1 MTDQIKIN
9 VNGSE
14 INSEPDQLII
24 EACEDSGIHIPRFC
38 WHKRMDPVGMCRM
51 CLVEIETPRGKALVP
66 SCTTKVSE
74 DLVVDTE
81 SDVVKKAQEGVLEFL
96 LINHPLDCPVCDK
109 AGECPLQDQ
118 TMAYGPGESRFVED
132 KRHFEKPIPISEI
145 ILLDRE
151 RCILCARCTRFSD
164 EISGD
169 PLIEFIQRGNKTQ
182 VNTFPDEPFRS
193 YFSGNTVQ
201 ICPVG
206 ALTSSS
212 YRFKARPWDLKK
224 VSSTSNCSSVGCSV
238 ELNVSQNKM
247 LRILG
252 EDNEY
257 TNQGWLS
264 DKGRYNFEYLHSEK
278 RIQSPLLVDNPSK
291 ELSVNES
298 MEIIGDQILT
308 DIDTNISF
316 IVGHNSTNEEYFA
329 LNSFINSLNENKKET
344 SIQDLN
350 VYISDDYLHEGYFD
364 DSYSLGQIKDLDSAD
379 TIILWSQDIKDNLP
393 TLYLRIKQAVKNG
406 KKLIIFGH
414 TNTAM
419 KNLSEEYFGEEV
431 VSKNFEF
438 NIEIS
443 DIPNLSRLING
454 KEVLAI
460 VGKSSPI
467 QNMEPVSKLI
477 NHLNEN
483 SNLKIL
489 NCFAKGNT
497 FGAFQN
503 FDLVKGMNDFV
514 DEFDSSRRNLIFIIG
529 SNPVNNSVYSQ
540 KIKNHL
546 ISADYVVALDLF
558 KNETT
563 ELADIILPTTSFTE
577 KEGTFTNL
585 EMRTLM
591 QNKILPAPGSS
602 LNEWEYWAMLLGKVG
617 LEQSYDSEIQL
628 NSLLCEGYTNK
639 DNLPS
644 FDNLN
649 KPSNLDGIMNSKPI
663 KIETKNNRLENLEIL
678 FVHRLYGDTSS
689 QINSPSISM
698 LGSERFIEMNSAT
711 FYGSYML
718 ISNVVTLSQDD
729 NSIQVNVNI
738 NDSLPDNLLVI
749 PINRRGF
756 QNLDPEKKVELEVAR
771 SREQV
776 SVSGA
781 DSCIN

>member
-14 INSEPDQLII
+14 ISSKPDQLII

-224 VSSTSNCSSVGCSV
+224 VSSTSNCSSVGDSV

-252 EDNEY
+252 EDNEF

-264 DKGRYNFEYLHSEK
+264 DKGRYNFEYLHSDK
-278 RIQSPLLVDNPSK
+278 RIETPLLVKNSNKELTINETMELISNEILTSDNP
-291 ELSVNES
+291 
-298 MEIIGDQILT
+298 
-308 DIDTNISF
+308 NISF
-316 IVGHNSTNEEYFA
+316 IVGHNSTNEEYYA
-329 LNSFINSLNENKKET
+329 LNKFAENLNKVENENT
-344 SIQDLN
+344 VSNINFYL
-350 VYISDDYLHEGYFD
+350 SDDYLYNGFFND
-364 DSYSLGQIKDLDSAD
+364 DYSLGEIKDLDSAD
-379 TIILWSQDIKDNLP
+379 TIILWAQDIKDNLP
-393 TLYLRIKQAVKNG
+393 TLYLRIKQAVRNG
-406 KKLIIFGH
+406 KKLLIFGH
-414 TNTAM
+414 TNTAI
-419 KNLSEEYFGEEV
+419 KQLSEEYYGENIV
-431 VSKNFEF
+431 TNNFEF
-438 NIEIS
+438 NVEIS
-443 DIPNLSRLING
+443 DIPNLSKYIDG
-454 KEVLAI
+454 KDVLAI
-460 VGKSSPI
+460 VGKASPL
-467 QNMEPVSKLI
+467 QNVNPIFQLVK
-477 NHLNEN
+477 HLDQN

-489 NCFAKGNT
+489 NCFSKGNT
-497 FGAFQN
+497 LGALQN
-503 FDLVKGMNDFV
+503 LDIVKGLN
-514 DEFDSSRRNLIFIIG
+514 EFITEFESSKKNIIFTVG
-529 SNPVNNSVYSQ
+529 SNPVNNSIYSH
-540 KIKNHL
+540 KIKEAL
-546 ISADYVVALDLF
+546 IDSDFVVSLDLF

-563 ELADIILPTTSFTE
+563 ELSDIILPTTTFGE

-591 QNKILPAPGSS
+591 QNKILPTPGSA
-602 LNEWEYWAMLLGKVG
+602 LNEWEYWLILSNKMNLL
-617 LEQSYDSEIQL
+617 ESYGTEAEL
-628 NSLLCEGYTNK
+628 NSMLCK
-639 DNLPS
+639 DYIDNGNIPS

-649 KPSNLDGIMNSKPI
+649 KPSNLDGILNSKTI
-663 KIETKNNRLENLEIL
+663 NIEVENVDSTNLEIL
-678 FVHRLYGDTSS
+678 FVHRLYGDSSS

-711 FYGSYML
+711 YFGSYML
-718 ISNVVTLSQDD
+718 NSDVVTLIQEN

-738 NDSLPDNLLVI
+738 NENLPDNLLVV

-756 QNLDPEKKVELEVAR
+756 QDLNPEKKVELEAAK
-771 SREQV
+771 SREQL
-776 SVSGA
+776 SVT
-781 DSCIN
+781 

>member
-14 INSEPDQLII
+14 IISEPDQLII

-477 NHLNEN
+477 NYLNEN

-514 DEFDSSRRNLIFIIG
+514 DEFDSSKRNLIFTIG

-756 QNLDPEKKVELEVAR
+756 QNLDPEKKVELEVSR
-771 SREQV
+771 SREQL
-776 SVSGA
+776 SVS
-781 DSCIN
+781 

>member
-14 INSEPDQLII
+14 IISEPDQLII

-364 DSYSLGQIKDLDSAD
+364 DSYSLAQIKDLDSAD

-497 FGAFQN
+497 FGALQN
-503 FDLVKGMNDFV
+503 LDLVKGINDFV
-514 DEFDSSRRNLIFIIG
+514 DEFDSSRKNLIFTIG

-771 SREQV
+771 SREQL
-776 SVSGA
+776 SVS
-781 DSCIN
+781 

>member
-14 INSEPDQLII
+14 IISEPDQLII

-477 NHLNEN
+477 NHLNKN

-497 FGAFQN
+497 FGALQN
-503 FDLVKGMNDFV
+503 FDLVKGINDFV
-514 DEFDSSRRNLIFIIG
+514 DEFDSSRKNLIFTIG

-771 SREQV
+771 SREQL
-776 SVSGA
+776 SVS
-781 DSCIN
+781 

>member
-14 INSEPDQLII
+14 ISSKPDQLII

-224 VSSTSNCSSVGCSV
+224 VSSTSNCSSVGDSV

-252 EDNEY
+252 EDNEF

-264 DKGRYNFEYLHSEK
+264 DKGRYNFEYLHSDK
-278 RIQSPLLVDNPSK
+278 RIETPLLVKNSNKELTINETMELISNEILTSDNP
-291 ELSVNES
+291 
-298 MEIIGDQILT
+298 
-308 DIDTNISF
+308 NISF
-316 IVGHNSTNEEYFA
+316 IVGHNSTNEEYYA
-329 LNSFINSLNENKKET
+329 LNKFAENLNKVENENT
-344 SIQDLN
+344 VSNINFYL
-350 VYISDDYLHEGYFD
+350 SDDYLYNGFFND
-364 DSYSLGQIKDLDSAD
+364 DYSLGEIKDLDSAD
-379 TIILWSQDIKDNLP
+379 TIILWAQDIKDNLP
-393 TLYLRIKQAVKNG
+393 TLYLRIKQAVRNG
-406 KKLIIFGH
+406 KKLLIFGH
-414 TNTAM
+414 TNTAI
-419 KNLSEEYFGEEV
+419 KQLSEEYYGENIV
-431 VSKNFEF
+431 TNNFEF
-438 NIEIS
+438 NVDLS
-443 DIPNLSRLING
+443 DIPNLSKYIDG
-454 KEVLAI
+454 KDVLAI
-460 VGKSSPI
+460 VGKASPL
-467 QNMEPVSKLI
+467 QNVNPIFQLVK
-477 NHLNEN
+477 HLDQN

-489 NCFAKGNT
+489 NCFSKGNT
-497 FGAFQN
+497 LGALQN
-503 FDLVKGMNDFV
+503 LDIVKGLNEFV
-514 DEFDSSRRNLIFIIG
+514 TEFDSSKKNIVFTVG
-529 SNPVNNSVYSQ
+529 SNPVNNSIYSH
-540 KIKNHL
+540 KIKEAL
-546 ISADYVVALDLF
+546 IDSDFVVSLDLF

-563 ELADIILPTTSFTE
+563 ELSDIILPTTTFGE

-591 QNKILPAPGSS
+591 QNKILPTPGSA
-602 LNEWEYWAMLLGKVG
+602 LNEWEYWLILSNKMNLL
-617 LEQSYDSEIQL
+617 ESYGTEAEL
-628 NSLLCEGYTNK
+628 NSMLCK
-639 DNLPS
+639 DYIDNGNIPS

-649 KPSNLDGIMNSKPI
+649 KPSNLDGILNSKTI
-663 KIETKNNRLENLEIL
+663 NIEVENVDSTNLEIL
-678 FVHRLYGDTSS
+678 FVHRLYGDSSS

-711 FYGSYML
+711 YFGSYML
-718 ISNVVTLSQDD
+718 NSDVVTLIQEN

-738 NDSLPDNLLVI
+738 NENLPDNLLVV

-756 QNLDPEKKVELEVAR
+756 QDLNPEKKVELEAAK
-771 SREQV
+771 SREQL
-776 SVSGA
+776 SVT
-781 DSCIN
+781 

>member
-14 INSEPDQLII
+14 ISSKPDQLII

-224 VSSTSNCSSVGCSV
+224 VSSTSNCSSVGDSV

-252 EDNEY
+252 EDNEF

-264 DKGRYNFEYLHSEK
+264 DKGRYNFEYLHSDK
-278 RIQSPLLVDNPSK
+278 RIETPLLVKNSNKELTINETIELISNEILTSDNP
-291 ELSVNES
+291 
-298 MEIIGDQILT
+298 
-308 DIDTNISF
+308 NISF
-316 IVGHNSTNEEYFA
+316 IVGHNSTNEEYYA
-329 LNSFINSLNENKKET
+329 LNQFAGNLGKVENENT
-344 SIQDLN
+344 PSNINFYL
-350 VYISDDYLHEGYFD
+350 SDDYLYNGFFND
-364 DSYSLGQIKDLDSAD
+364 DYSLGEIKDLDSAD
-379 TIILWSQDIKDNLP
+379 TIILWAQDIKDNLP
-393 TLYLRIKQAVKNG
+393 TLYLRIKQAVRNG
-406 KKLIIFGH
+406 KKLLIFGH
-414 TNTAM
+414 TNTAI
-419 KNLSEEYFGEEV
+419 KQLSEEYYGENIV
-431 VSKNFEF
+431 TNNFEF
-438 NIEIS
+438 NVEIS
-443 DIPNLSRLING
+443 DIPNLSKYIDG
-454 KEVLAI
+454 KDVLAI
-460 VGKSSPI
+460 VGKASPL
-467 QNMEPVSKLI
+467 QNVNPIFQLVK
-477 NHLNEN
+477 HLDQN

-489 NCFAKGNT
+489 NCFSKGNT
-497 FGAFQN
+497 LGALQN
-503 FDLVKGMNDFV
+503 LDIVKGLNEFV
-514 DEFDSSRRNLIFIIG
+514 TEFDSSKKNIVFTVG
-529 SNPVNNSVYSQ
+529 SNPVNNSIYSH
-540 KIKNHL
+540 KIKEAL
-546 ISADYVVALDLF
+546 IDSDFVVSLDLF

-563 ELADIILPTTSFTE
+563 ELSDIILPTTTFGE

-591 QNKILPAPGSS
+591 QNKILPTPGSA
-602 LNEWEYWAMLLGKVG
+602 LNEWEYWLILSNKMKLF
-617 LEQSYDSEIQL
+617 ESYGTEAEL
-628 NSLLCEGYTNK
+628 NSMLCK
-639 DNLPS
+639 DYIDNDNIPS

-649 KPSNLDGIMNSKPI
+649 KPSNLDGILNSKTI
-663 KIETKNNRLENLEIL
+663 NIEIENVDSTNLEIL
-678 FVHRLYGDTSS
+678 FVHRLYGDSSS

-711 FYGSYML
+711 YFGSYML
-718 ISNVVTLSQDD
+718 NSDVVTLIQEN

-738 NDSLPDNLLVI
+738 NENLPDNLLVI

-756 QNLDPEKKVELEVAR
+756 QDLNPEKKVELEAAK
-771 SREQV
+771 SREQL
-776 SVSGA
+776 SVT
-781 DSCIN
+781 

>member
-14 INSEPDQLII
+14 IISEPDQLII

-298 MEIIGDQILT
+298 MEIIGNQILT

-443 DIPNLSRLING
+443 DIPNLSKLING

-477 NHLNEN
+477 NHLNKN

-503 FDLVKGMNDFV
+503 LDLVKGINDFV
-514 DEFDSSRRNLIFIIG
+514 DEFDNSRKNLIFTIG
-529 SNPVNNSVYSQ
+529 SNPVNNSIYSQ
-540 KIKNHL
+540 KIKSHL

-771 SREQV
+771 SREQL
-776 SVSGA
+776 SVS
-781 DSCIN
+781 

>member
-14 INSEPDQLII
+14 ISSKPDQLII

-224 VSSTSNCSSVGCSV
+224 VSSTSNCSSVGDSV

-252 EDNEY
+252 EDNEF

-264 DKGRYNFEYLHSEK
+264 DKGRYNFEYLHSDK
-278 RIQSPLLVDNPSK
+278 RIETPLLVKNSNKELTINETMELISNEILTSDNP
-291 ELSVNES
+291 
-298 MEIIGDQILT
+298 
-308 DIDTNISF
+308 NISF
-316 IVGHNSTNEEYFA
+316 IVGHNSTNEEYYA
-329 LNSFINSLNENKKET
+329 LNKFAENLNKVENENT
-344 SIQDLN
+344 VSNINFYL
-350 VYISDDYLHEGYFD
+350 SDDYLYNGFFND
-364 DSYSLGQIKDLDSAD
+364 DYSLGEIKDLDSAD
-379 TIILWSQDIKDNLP
+379 TIILWAQDIKDNLP
-393 TLYLRIKQAVKNG
+393 TLYLRIKQAVRNG
-406 KKLIIFGH
+406 KKLLIFGH
-414 TNTAM
+414 TNTAI
-419 KNLSEEYFGEEV
+419 KQLSEEYYGENIITN
-431 VSKNFEF
+431 NFEF
-438 NIEIS
+438 NVEIS
-443 DIPNLSRLING
+443 DLPNLSKYIDG
-454 KEVLAI
+454 KDVLAI
-460 VGKSSPI
+460 VGKASPL
-467 QNMEPVSKLI
+467 QNVNPIFQLVK
-477 NHLNEN
+477 HLDQN

-489 NCFAKGNT
+489 NCFSKGNT
-497 FGAFQN
+497 LGALQN
-503 FDLVKGMNDFV
+503 LDIVKGLNEFLT
-514 DEFDSSRRNLIFIIG
+514 EFDSSKKNIVFTVG
-529 SNPVNNSVYSQ
+529 SNPVNNSIYSH
-540 KIKNHL
+540 KIKNTL
-546 ISADYVVALDLF
+546 IDADFVVSLDLF

-563 ELADIILPTTSFTE
+563 ELSDIILPTTTFGE

-591 QNKILPAPGSS
+591 QNKILPTPGSA
-602 LNEWEYWAMLLGKVG
+602 LNEWEYWLILSNKMNLL
-617 LEQSYDSEIQL
+617 ESYGTEAEL
-628 NSLLCEGYTNK
+628 NSMLCKEYI
-639 DNLPS
+639 DNDNIPS

-649 KPSNLDGIMNSKPI
+649 KPTNLDGILNSKTI
-663 KIETKNNRLENLEIL
+663 NIEVENINSTNLEIL
-678 FVHRLYGDTSS
+678 FVHRLYGDSSS

-711 FYGSYML
+711 YFGSYML
-718 ISNVVTLSQDD
+718 NSDVVTLIQDN

-738 NDSLPDNLLVI
+738 NENLPDNLIVV

-756 QNLDPEKKVELEVAR
+756 QDLNPEKKVELEAAKN
-771 SREQV
+771 REQL
-776 SVSGA
+776 SVT
-781 DSCIN
+781 

>member
-14 INSEPDQLII
+14 IISEPDQLII

-329 LNSFINSLNENKKET
+329 LNSFINRLNENKKET

-503 FDLVKGMNDFV
+503 FDLVKGINDFV
-514 DEFDSSRRNLIFIIG
+514 DEFDSSRKNLIFTIG
-529 SNPVNNSVYSQ
+529 SNPVNNSIYSQ
-540 KIKNHL
+540 KIKSHL

-718 ISNVVTLSQDD
+718 ICNVVTLSQDD

-771 SREQV
+771 SREQL
-776 SVSGA
+776 SVS
-781 DSCIN
+781 

>member
-14 INSEPDQLII
+14 IISEPDQLII

-393 TLYLRIKQAVKNG
+393 SLYLRIKQAVKNG

-497 FGAFQN
+497 FGALQN
-503 FDLVKGMNDFV
+503 LDLVKGINDFV
-514 DEFDSSRRNLIFIIG
+514 DEFDSSRKNLIFTIG
-529 SNPVNNSVYSQ
+529 SNPVNNSIYSQ
-540 KIKNHL
+540 KIKSHL

-771 SREQV
+771 SREQL
-776 SVSGA
+776 SVS
-781 DSCIN
+781 

>member
-14 INSEPDQLII
+14 IISEPDQLII

-443 DIPNLSRLING
+443 DIPNLSKLING

-514 DEFDSSRRNLIFIIG
+514 DEFDSSRRNLIFTIG

-771 SREQV
+771 SREQL
-776 SVSGA
+776 SVS
-781 DSCIN
+781 

>member
-14 INSEPDQLII
+14 IISEPDQLII

-497 FGAFQN
+497 FGALQN
-503 FDLVKGMNDFV
+503 LDLVKGINDFV
-514 DEFDSSRRNLIFIIG
+514 DEFDSSRKNLIFTIG

-540 KIKNHL
+540 KIKSHL

-771 SREQV
+771 SREQL
-776 SVSGA
+776 SVS
-781 DSCIN
+781 

>member
-14 INSEPDQLII
+14 ISSKPDQLII

-51 CLVEIETPRGKALVP
+51 CLVEVETPRGKALVP

-224 VSSTSNCSSVGCSV
+224 VSSTSNCSSVGDSV

-252 EDNEY
+252 EDNEF

-264 DKGRYNFEYLHSEK
+264 DKGRYNFEYLHSDK
-278 RIQSPLLVDNPSK
+278 RIETPLLVKNSNK
-291 ELSVNES
+291 ELTINES
-298 MEIIGDQILT
+298 MELISNEILT
-308 DIDTNISF
+308 SNNPNISF

-329 LNSFINSLNENKKET
+329 LNKFAENLNKIENDNT
-344 SIQDLN
+344 VSNTNFYL
-350 VYISDDYLHEGYFD
+350 SDDYLYNGFFND
-364 DSYSLGQIKDLDSAD
+364 DYSLGEIKDLDSAD
-379 TIILWSQDIKDNLP
+379 TIILWAQDIKDNLP
-393 TLYLRIKQAVKNG
+393 TLYLRIKQAVRNG
-406 KKLIIFGH
+406 KKLLIFGH
-414 TNTAM
+414 TNTAI
-419 KNLSEEYFGEEV
+419 KELSEEYYGENIV
-431 VSKNFEF
+431 TNNFEF
-438 NIEIS
+438 NVDLS
-443 DIPNLSRLING
+443 DIPNLSKYIDG
-454 KEVLAI
+454 KDVLAI
-460 VGKSSPI
+460 VGKASPL
-467 QNMEPVSKLI
+467 QNVNPIFQLVK
-477 NHLNEN
+477 HLDQN

-489 NCFAKGNT
+489 NCFSKGNT
-497 FGAFQN
+497 LGALQN
-503 FDLVKGMNDFV
+503 LDIVKGLNEFV
-514 DEFDSSRRNLIFIIG
+514 TEFDSSKKNIVFTVG
-529 SNPVNNSVYSQ
+529 SNPVNNSIYSH
-540 KIKNHL
+540 KIKEAL
-546 ISADYVVALDLF
+546 IDSDFVVSLDLF

-563 ELADIILPTTSFTE
+563 ELSDIILPTTTFGE

-591 QNKILPAPGSS
+591 QNKILPTPGSA
-602 LNEWEYWAMLLGKVG
+602 LNEWEYWLILQNKMNLL
-617 LEQSYDSEIQL
+617 ESYETEAEL
-628 NSLLCEGYTNK
+628 NSMLCK
-639 DNLPS
+639 DYIDNGNIPS

-649 KPSNLDGIMNSKPI
+649 KPSNLDGILNSKTI
-663 KIETKNNRLENLEIL
+663 NIEVENVDSTNLEIL
-678 FVHRLYGDTSS
+678 FVHRLYGDSSS

-711 FYGSYML
+711 YFGSYML
-718 ISNVVTLSQDD
+718 NSDVVTLIQEN

-738 NDSLPDNLLVI
+738 NENLPDNLLVI

-756 QNLDPEKKVELEVAR
+756 QDLNPEKKVELEAAK
-771 SREQV
+771 SREQL
-776 SVSGA
+776 SVT
-781 DSCIN
+781 

>member
-14 INSEPDQLII
+14 IISEPDQLII

-514 DEFDSSRRNLIFIIG
+514 DEFDSSRKNLIFTIG

-540 KIKNHL
+540 KIKNNL

-617 LEQSYDSEIQL
+617 LEQTYDSEIQL

-771 SREQV
+771 SREQL
-776 SVSGA
+776 SVS
-781 DSCIN
+781 

>member
-14 INSEPDQLII
+14 ISSKPDQLII

-224 VSSTSNCSSVGCSV
+224 VSSTSNCSSVGDSV

-252 EDNEY
+252 EDNEF

-264 DKGRYNFEYLHSEK
+264 DKGRYNFEYLHSDK
-278 RIQSPLLVDNPSK
+278 RIETPLLVKNSNKELTINETMELISNEILTSDNP
-291 ELSVNES
+291 
-298 MEIIGDQILT
+298 
-308 DIDTNISF
+308 NISF
-316 IVGHNSTNEEYFA
+316 IVGHNSTNEEYYA
-329 LNSFINSLNENKKET
+329 LNKFAENLNKVENENT
-344 SIQDLN
+344 VSNINFYL
-350 VYISDDYLHEGYFD
+350 SDDYLYNGFFND
-364 DSYSLGQIKDLDSAD
+364 DYSLGEIKDLDSAD
-379 TIILWSQDIKDNLP
+379 TIILWAQDIKDNLP
-393 TLYLRIKQAVKNG
+393 TLYLRIKQAVRNG
-406 KKLIIFGH
+406 KKLLIFGH
-414 TNTAM
+414 TNTAI
-419 KNLSEEYFGEEV
+419 KQLSEEYYGENIV
-431 VSKNFEF
+431 TNNFEF
-438 NIEIS
+438 NVEIS
-443 DIPNLSRLING
+443 DIPNLSKYIDG
-454 KEVLAI
+454 KDVLAI
-460 VGKSSPI
+460 VGKASPL
-467 QNMEPVSKLI
+467 QNVNPIFQLVK
-477 NHLNEN
+477 HLDQN

-489 NCFAKGNT
+489 NCFSKGNT
-497 FGAFQN
+497 LGALQN
-503 FDLVKGMNDFV
+503 LDIVKGLNEFIT
-514 DEFDSSRRNLIFIIG
+514 EFDSSKKNIVFTIG
-529 SNPVNNSVYSQ
+529 SNPVNNSIYSL
-540 KIKNHL
+540 KIKETL
-546 ISADYVVALDLF
+546 IDADFVVSLDLF

-563 ELADIILPTTSFTE
+563 ELSDIILPTTTFGE

-591 QNKILPAPGSS
+591 QNKILPTPGSA
-602 LNEWEYWAMLLGKVG
+602 LNEWEYWLILSNKMKLF
-617 LEQSYDSEIQL
+617 ESYGTEAEL
-628 NSLLCEGYTNK
+628 NSMLCK
-639 DNLPS
+639 DYIDNDNIPS

-649 KPSNLDGIMNSKPI
+649 KPSNLDGILNSKTI
-663 KIETKNNRLENLEIL
+663 NIEVENVDSTNLEIL
-678 FVHRLYGDTSS
+678 FVHRLYGDSSS

-711 FYGSYML
+711 YFGSYML
-718 ISNVVTLSQDD
+718 NSDVVTLIQDN

-738 NDSLPDNLLVI
+738 NENLPDNLLIV

-756 QNLDPEKKVELEVAR
+756 QDLNPEKKVELEAAK
-771 SREQV
+771 SREQL
-776 SVSGA
+776 SVT
-781 DSCIN
+781 

>member
-14 INSEPDQLII
+14 IISEPDQLII

-503 FDLVKGMNDFV
+503 LDLVKGINDFV
-514 DEFDSSRRNLIFIIG
+514 DEFDSSRKNLIFTIG

-585 EMRTLM
+585 EMRTVM
-591 QNKILPAPGSS
+591 QYKILPAPGSS

-663 KIETKNNRLENLEIL
+663 KVETKNNRLENLEIL

-771 SREQV
+771 SREQL
-776 SVSGA
+776 SVS
-781 DSCIN
+781 

>member
-14 INSEPDQLII
+14 ISSKPDQLII

-224 VSSTSNCSSVGCSV
+224 VSSTSNCSSVGDSV

-252 EDNEY
+252 EDNEF

-264 DKGRYNFEYLHSEK
+264 DKGRYNFEYLHSDK
-278 RIQSPLLVDNPSK
+278 RIEAPLLVKNSNKELTINETMELISNEILTSDNP
-291 ELSVNES
+291 
-298 MEIIGDQILT
+298 
-308 DIDTNISF
+308 NISF
-316 IVGHNSTNEEYFA
+316 IVGHNSTNEEYYA
-329 LNSFINSLNENKKET
+329 LNKFAENLNKVENENT
-344 SIQDLN
+344 VSNINFYL
-350 VYISDDYLHEGYFD
+350 SDDYLYNGFFND
-364 DSYSLGQIKDLDSAD
+364 DYSLGEIKDLDSAD
-379 TIILWSQDIKDNLP
+379 TIILWAQDIKDNLP
-393 TLYLRIKQAVKNG
+393 TLYLRIKQAVRNG
-406 KKLIIFGH
+406 KKLLIFGH
-414 TNTAM
+414 TNTAI
-419 KNLSEEYFGEEV
+419 KQLSEEYYGENIV
-431 VSKNFEF
+431 TNNFEF
-438 NIEIS
+438 NVEIS
-443 DIPNLSRLING
+443 DIPNLSKYIDG
-454 KEVLAI
+454 KDVLAI
-460 VGKSSPI
+460 VGKASPL
-467 QNMEPVSKLI
+467 QNVNPIFQLVK
-477 NHLNEN
+477 HLDQN

-489 NCFAKGNT
+489 NCFSKGNT
-497 FGAFQN
+497 LGALQN
-503 FDLVKGMNDFV
+503 LDIVKGLNEFIT
-514 DEFDSSRRNLIFIIG
+514 EFDSSKKNIVFTVG
-529 SNPVNNSVYSQ
+529 SNPVNNSIYSH
-540 KIKNHL
+540 KIKETL
-546 ISADYVVALDLF
+546 IDADFVVSLDLF

-563 ELADIILPTTSFTE
+563 ELSDIILPTTTFGE

-591 QNKILPAPGSS
+591 QNKILPTPGSA
-602 LNEWEYWAMLLGKVG
+602 LNEWEYWLILSNKMNLL
-617 LEQSYDSEIQL
+617 ESYGTEVEL
-628 NSLLCEGYTNK
+628 NSMLCK
-639 DNLPS
+639 DYIDNGNIPS

-649 KPSNLDGIMNSKPI
+649 KPSNLDGILNSKTI
-663 KIETKNNRLENLEIL
+663 NIEVENVDSTNLEIL
-678 FVHRLYGDTSS
+678 FVHRLYGDSSS

-711 FYGSYML
+711 YFGSYML
-718 ISNVVTLSQDD
+718 NSDVVTLIQEN

-738 NDSLPDNLLVI
+738 NENLPDNLLVV

-756 QNLDPEKKVELEVAR
+756 QDLNPEKKVELEAAK
-771 SREQV
+771 SREQL
-776 SVSGA
+776 SVT
-781 DSCIN
+781 

>member
-1 MTDQIKIN
+1 MSDQININ

-14 INSEPDQLII
+14 IRTDSDQLII

-81 SDVVKKAQEGVLEFL
+81 SEVVKKAQEGVLEFL

-206 ALTSSS
+206 ALTSTS

-224 VSSTSNCSSVGCSV
+224 VSSTSNCSSMGCSV

-252 EDNEY
+252 EDNEF

-278 RIQSPLLVDNPSK
+278 RILKPVLNNDSTNEISI
-291 ELSVNES
+291 NES
-298 MEIIGDQILT
+298 MELISNEISVD
-308 DIDTNISF
+308 DNSNISF
-316 IVGHNSTNEEYFA
+316 IVGHNSTNEEYYA
-329 LNSFINSLNENKKET
+329 LNNFVENLNKVHKDQNM
-344 SIQDLN
+344 N
-350 VYISDDYLHEGYFD
+350 VYLSDDYLYEGFFQD
-364 DSYSLGQIKDLDSAD
+364 TDLLGKVQDLDSVD
-379 TIILWSQDIKDNLP
+379 TIILWAQDIKDNLP
-393 TLYLRIKQAVKNG
+393 TLYLRIRQAVKNG
-406 KKLIIFGH
+406 KKLVIFGH

-419 KNLSEEYFGEEV
+419 KELADSYFGQEII
-431 VSKNFEF
+431 SKNLEF
-438 NIEIS
+438 NVEIS
-443 DIPNLSRLING
+443 EIPNFNELIND
-454 KEVLAI
+454 KNVLAI
-460 VGKSSPI
+460 IGKSSPI
-467 QNMEPVSKLI
+467 QNTNSISNLI
-477 NHLNEN
+477 NYLDKN

-489 NCFAKGNT
+489 NCFSKGNT
-497 FGAFQN
+497 FGALQN
-503 FDLVKGMNDFV
+503 IDLVKGLNEFIN
-514 DEFDSSRRNLIFIIG
+514 EFDGSKNNIVFTIG
-529 SNPVNNSVYSQ
+529 SNPVNSSIYSNQ
-540 KIKNHL
+540 IKDKL
-546 ISADYVVALDLF
+546 INANFVVSLDLF

-563 ELADIILPTTSFTE
+563 ELANIILPTTSFGE

-585 EMRTLM
+585 EMRTLK
-591 QNKILPAPGSS
+591 QNKILPTPGSV
-602 LNEWEYWAMLLGKVG
+602 LNEWEYWSMMLNKIDI
-617 LEQSYDSEIQL
+617 ENNYESEFEL
-628 NSLLCEGYTNK
+628 NLQLCEEYLDK
-639 DNLPS
+639 DNVPS

-649 KPSNLDGIMNSKPI
+649 KPSNLDGVLNSKSI
-663 KIETKNNRLENLEIL
+663 NIEIENVEPGTLEIL
-678 FVHRLYGDTSS
+678 FVNRLYGDSS
-689 QINSPSISM
+689 TQINSPSISM
-698 LGSERFIEMNSAT
+698 LGAERFIEMNNDT
-711 FYGSYML
+711 FIKHNLSSYTVNLVQGVSTLQVKIKINNHLPNEL
-718 ISNVVTLSQDD
+718 IIAPL
-729 NSIQVNVNI
+729 
-738 NDSLPDNLLVI
+738 
-749 PINRRGF
+749 NRRGF
-756 QNLDPEKKVELEVAR
+756 RDIDTTKPYELIEVKNLEEL
-771 SREQV
+771 
-776 SVSGA
+776 SV
-781 DSCIN
+781 N

>member
-14 INSEPDQLII
+14 ISSKPDQLII

-224 VSSTSNCSSVGCSV
+224 VSSTSNCSSVGDSV

-252 EDNEY
+252 EDNEF

-264 DKGRYNFEYLHSEK
+264 DKGRYNFEYLHSDK
-278 RIQSPLLVDNPSK
+278 RIETPILVKNSNKELTINETMELISNEILTSDNP
-291 ELSVNES
+291 
-298 MEIIGDQILT
+298 
-308 DIDTNISF
+308 NISF
-316 IVGHNSTNEEYFA
+316 IVGHNSTNEEYYA
-329 LNSFINSLNENKKET
+329 LNKFAENLNKVENENT
-344 SIQDLN
+344 VSNINFYL
-350 VYISDDYLHEGYFD
+350 SDDYLYNGFFND
-364 DSYSLGQIKDLDSAD
+364 DYSLGEIKDLDSAD
-379 TIILWSQDIKDNLP
+379 TIILWAQDIKDNLP
-393 TLYLRIKQAVKNG
+393 TLYLRIKQAVRNG
-406 KKLIIFGH
+406 KKLLIFGH
-414 TNTAM
+414 TNTAI
-419 KNLSEEYFGEEV
+419 KQLSEEYYGENIV
-431 VSKNFEF
+431 TNNFEF
-438 NIEIS
+438 NVDLL
-443 DIPNLSRLING
+443 DIPNLSNYIDG
-454 KEVLAI
+454 KNVLAI
-460 VGKSSPI
+460 VGKASPL
-467 QNMEPVSKLI
+467 QNVNPIFQLVK
-477 NHLNEN
+477 HLDQN

-489 NCFAKGNT
+489 NCFSKGNT
-497 FGAFQN
+497 LGALQN
-503 FDLVKGMNDFV
+503 LDIVKGLNEFV
-514 DEFDSSRRNLIFIIG
+514 TEFDSSKKNIVFTVG
-529 SNPVNNSVYSQ
+529 SNPVSNSIYSL
-540 KIKNHL
+540 KIKETL
-546 ISADYVVALDLF
+546 IDADFVVSLDLF

-563 ELADIILPTTSFTE
+563 ELSDIILPTTTFGE

-591 QNKILPAPGSS
+591 QNKILPTPGSA
-602 LNEWEYWAMLLGKVG
+602 LNEWEYWLILSNKMNLL
-617 LEQSYDSEIQL
+617 ESYGTEAEL
-628 NSLLCEGYTNK
+628 NSMLCK
-639 DNLPS
+639 DYIDNANIPS

-649 KPSNLDGIMNSKPI
+649 KPSNLDGILNSKTI
-663 KIETKNNRLENLEIL
+663 NIEVENIDSTNLEIL
-678 FVHRLYGDTSS
+678 FVHRLYGDSSS

-711 FYGSYML
+711 YFGSYML
-718 ISNVVTLSQDD
+718 NSDVVTLIQDN

-738 NDSLPDNLLVI
+738 NENLPDNLLVV

-756 QNLDPEKKVELEVAR
+756 QDLNPEKKVELEAAK
-771 SREQV
+771 SREQL
-776 SVSGA
+776 SVT
-781 DSCIN
+781 

>member
-14 INSEPDQLII
+14 IISEPDQLII

-74 DLVVDTE
+74 DLVVDSE

-503 FDLVKGMNDFV
+503 LDLVKGINDFV
-514 DEFDSSRRNLIFIIG
+514 DEFDSSRKNLIFTIG
-529 SNPVNNSVYSQ
+529 SNPVNNSIYSQ
-540 KIKNHL
+540 KIKSHL

-771 SREQV
+771 SREQL
-776 SVSGA
+776 SVS
-781 DSCIN
+781 

>member
-14 INSEPDQLII
+14 ISSKPDQLII

-38 WHKRMDPVGMCRM
+38 CHKRMDPVGMCRM

-224 VSSTSNCSSVGCSV
+224 VSSTSNCSSVGDSV

-252 EDNEY
+252 EDNEF

-264 DKGRYNFEYLHSEK
+264 DKGRYNFEYLHSDK
-278 RIQSPLLVDNPSK
+278 RIEAPLLVKNSNKELTINETMELISNEILTSDNP
-291 ELSVNES
+291 
-298 MEIIGDQILT
+298 
-308 DIDTNISF
+308 NISF
-316 IVGHNSTNEEYFA
+316 IVGHNSTNEEYYA
-329 LNSFINSLNENKKET
+329 LNQFAGNLNKVENENT
-344 SIQDLN
+344 ARNINFYL
-350 VYISDDYLHEGYFD
+350 SDDYLFNGFFND
-364 DSYSLGQIKDLDSAD
+364 DYSLGEIKDLDSAD
-379 TIILWSQDIKDNLP
+379 TIILWAQDIKDNLP
-393 TLYLRIKQAVKNG
+393 TLYLRIKQAVRNG
-406 KKLIIFGH
+406 KKLLIFGH
-414 TNTAM
+414 TNTAI
-419 KNLSEEYFGEEV
+419 KQLSEEYYGENIV
-431 VSKNFEF
+431 TNNFEF
-438 NIEIS
+438 NVEIS
-443 DIPNLSRLING
+443 DIPNLSKYIDG
-454 KEVLAI
+454 KDVLAI
-460 VGKSSPI
+460 VGKASPL
-467 QNMEPVSKLI
+467 QNVNPIFQLVK
-477 NHLNEN
+477 HLDQN

-489 NCFAKGNT
+489 NCFSKGNT
-497 FGAFQN
+497 LGALQN
-503 FDLVKGMNDFV
+503 LDMVKGLNEFIT
-514 DEFDSSRRNLIFIIG
+514 EFDSSKKNIVFTVG
-529 SNPVNNSVYSQ
+529 SNPVNNSIYSH
-540 KIKNHL
+540 KIKEIL
-546 ISADYVVALDLF
+546 IDADFVVSLDLF

-563 ELADIILPTTSFTE
+563 ELSDIILPTTTFGE

-591 QNKILPAPGSS
+591 QNKILPTPGSA
-602 LNEWEYWAMLLGKVG
+602 LNEWEYWLILSNKMKLF
-617 LEQSYDSEIQL
+617 ESYGTEAEL
-628 NSLLCEGYTNK
+628 NSMLCK
-639 DNLPS
+639 DYIDNDNIPS

-649 KPSNLDGIMNSKPI
+649 KPSNLDGILNSKTI
-663 KIETKNNRLENLEIL
+663 NIEVENVDSTNLEIL
-678 FVHRLYGDTSS
+678 FVHRLYGDSSS

-711 FYGSYML
+711 YFGSYML
-718 ISNVVTLSQDD
+718 NSDVVTLIQEN

-738 NDSLPDNLLVI
+738 NENLPDNLLVV

-756 QNLDPEKKVELEVAR
+756 QDLNPEKKVELEAAK
-771 SREQV
+771 SREQL
-776 SVSGA
+776 SVT
-781 DSCIN
+781 

>member
-14 INSEPDQLII
+14 IISEPDQLII

-74 DLVVDTE
+74 DLVVDSE

-329 LNSFINSLNENKKET
+329 LNNFIKSLNENKKET

-350 VYISDDYLHEGYFD
+350 LYISDDYLHEGYFD

-454 KEVLAI
+454 KDVLAI

-477 NHLNEN
+477 NHLNKN

-503 FDLVKGMNDFV
+503 LDLVKGINDFV
-514 DEFDSSRRNLIFIIG
+514 DEFDSSRRNLIFTIG

-771 SREQV
+771 SREQL
-776 SVSGA
+776 SVS
-781 DSCIN
+781 

>member
-14 INSEPDQLII
+14 IISEPDQLII

-477 NHLNEN
+477 DHLNEN

-503 FDLVKGMNDFV
+503 LDLVKGINDFV
-514 DEFDSSRRNLIFIIG
+514 DEFDSSRKNLIFTIG

-540 KIKNHL
+540 KIKNNL

-678 FVHRLYGDTSS
+678 FVHRIYGDTSS

-771 SREQV
+771 SREQL
-776 SVSGA
+776 SVS
-781 DSCIN
+781 

>member
-14 INSEPDQLII
+14 IISEPDQLII

-443 DIPNLSRLING
+443 NIPNLSRLING

-503 FDLVKGMNDFV
+503 LDLVKGINDFV
-514 DEFDSSRRNLIFIIG
+514 DEFDNSRKNLIFTIG

-771 SREQV
+771 SREQL
-776 SVSGA
+776 SVS
-781 DSCIN
+781 

>member
-14 INSEPDQLII
+14 IISEPDQLII

-298 MEIIGDQILT
+298 MEIIGNQILT

-329 LNSFINSLNENKKET
+329 LNSFINSLNESKKET

-503 FDLVKGMNDFV
+503 LDLVKGINDFV
-514 DEFDSSRRNLIFIIG
+514 DEFDSSRKNLIFTIG
-529 SNPVNNSVYSQ
+529 SNPVNNSIYSQ
-540 KIKNHL
+540 KIKSHL

-771 SREQV
+771 SREQL
-776 SVSGA
+776 SVS
-781 DSCIN
+781 